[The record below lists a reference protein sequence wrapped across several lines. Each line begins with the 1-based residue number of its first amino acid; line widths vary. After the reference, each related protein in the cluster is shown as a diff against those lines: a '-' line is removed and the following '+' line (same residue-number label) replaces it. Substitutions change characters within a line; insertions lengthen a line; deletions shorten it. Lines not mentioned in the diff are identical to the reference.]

1 MEQENKELQELK
13 EQLSALNAK
22 LDKQA
27 EINDKMIG
35 KALDSSVNRMKNLVS
50 KQMWFCFF
58 ALILVSAI
66 VILQGVSTPL
76 IIATIVF
83 LAVNAYIAVIMN
95 MKEKSISGT
104 GDMVNT
110 MKSVLEYKKLNR
122 NSTLVLLP
130 IAILWAVWYV
140 YEIGEILG
148 FKGGREYIFLIVAC
162 ALGGILGGLCGY
174 FSFYR
179 PSMRQADEII
189 AQIDE
194 LTESK

>member
-35 KALDSSVNRMKNLVS
+35 KALDSSVNKMKNLVS
-50 KQMWFCFF
+50 KQMWLCFV

-83 LAVNAYIAVIMN
+83 LAVNAYIAVILN
-95 MKEKSISGT
+95 IKEKSISGT

-110 MKSVLEYKKLNR
+110 MKAVLDYKKLNR
-122 NSTLVLLP
+122 NSTLILLP
-130 IAILWAVWYV
+130 VAILWVVWYV
-140 YEIGEILG
+140 YEVGKVLG
-148 FKGGREYIFLIVAC
+148 YKGGREYIILIVAC
-162 ALGGILGGLCGY
+162 AIGGIIGGCCGY
-174 FSFYR
+174 FSLYR

-189 AQIDE
+189 AQINE
-194 LTESK
+194 LTDQK